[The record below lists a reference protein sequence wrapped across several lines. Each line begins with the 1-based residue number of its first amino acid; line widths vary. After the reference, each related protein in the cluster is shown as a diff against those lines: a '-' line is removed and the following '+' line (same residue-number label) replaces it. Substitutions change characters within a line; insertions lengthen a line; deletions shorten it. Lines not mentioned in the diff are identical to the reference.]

1 MVPTKHFFRRKV
13 GNTMNCGM
21 RRHSIMSVPRPG
33 RIKKYPL
40 HPKES
45 CAIIRFIKSDDEAAA
60 AGILQRAGSHHPPAL
75 CRIPAAAGILQ
86 RAGGWC
92 EPEENC
98 AFPLP
103 SCRVMPEGGSL
114 YPA

>member
-1 MVPTKHFFRRKV
+1 MNYGTRR
-13 GNTMNCGM
+13 
-21 RRHSIMSVPRPG
+21 RSIMSVPRLG

-45 CAIIRFIKSDDEAAA
+45 CAIIRFIKSDDEA
-60 AGILQRAGSHHPPAL
+60 
-75 CRIPAAAGILQ
+75 AAAGILQ

>member
-1 MVPTKHFFRRKV
+1 MAPTKHFFRRKV

-21 RRHSIMSVPRPG
+21 RRHSIMSVPRLG

-45 CAIIRFIKSDDEAAA
+45 CVIIRFIKSDDEA
-60 AGILQRAGSHHPPAL
+60 
-75 CRIPAAAGILQ
+75 AAAGILQ